1 MRALPRTAIVSTRK
15 CIGYGAILRHKV
27 ERLLDLLAGR
37 GDDLELD
44 RAALELARI
53 EYPGLEIEPFV
64 AVLDSHAMELG
75 GRLGTCSGG
84 PDYVDAA
91 NQYLFGELGFT
102 GNSQNYYDTRNS
114 CLNEVLTDRTG
125 IPITLAVIY
134 LEIARR
140 LAKPVYGIGLPG
152 HFVVQYRDESFSTFI
167 DVFHGGRLLTPAQ
180 CFALAGEVTGGEIS
194 QDPRLLAPVG
204 KRQIVIRMVN
214 NLRGI
219 YSSRRAYGKA
229 LQTLNLLLAADP
241 DAAEVYKQRGIVQIQ
256 MRNLRAARADLESYL
271 RLAPEAEDRAEVE
284 KHLRA
289 VRKFLAGLN

>member
-1 MRALPRTAIVSTRK
+1 MV
-15 CIGYGAILRHKV
+15 
-27 ERLLDLLAGR
+27 RLLDLIAGR

-64 AVLDSHAMELG
+64 AVLDSHAMELA
-75 GRLGTCSGG
+75 RRPGTCSGG
-84 PDYVDAA
+84 PEYVDAA

-102 GNSQNYYDTRNS
+102 GNSRNYYDPRNS

-140 LAKPVYGIGLPG
+140 LAKPVYGVGLPG
-152 HFVVQYRDESFSTFI
+152 HFLVQYRDENFSTYI

-180 CFALAGEVTGGEIS
+180 CFALAGEVTGAEIL
-194 QDPRLLAPVG
+194 QDARLLAPAG
-204 KRQIVIRMVN
+204 KRQIVMRMIN
-214 NLRGI
+214 NLRSV
-219 YSSRRAYGKA
+219 YLFRRAYGKA
-229 LQTLNLLLAADP
+229 LQTMDLLLAANP
-241 DAAEVYKQRGIVQIQ
+241 GAAEEYKQRGIVHIQ
-256 MRNLRAARADLESYL
+256 MHNLRAARADLETYL

-284 KHLRA
+284 KHLRG
-289 VRKFLAGLN
+289 VRNFLAGLN